1 MFPSLG
7 ILHHY
12 VEFNTCTITTLEK
25 LLGVGSF
32 DGFISHLV
40 CGQATSFIFSGEFNL
55 PFVVWTL
62 TFTFLG
68 CWALIALALVFHF
81 QLNNH
86 LIILNAIAHVETNT
100 SPF

>member
-12 VEFNTCTITTLEK
+12 VEFNTCTITALEK

-32 DGFISHLV
+32 ASSISHLV
-40 CGQATSFIFSGEFNL
+40 RGQTTFLVFSGRLNL
-55 PFVVWTL
+55 PFMVQTT

-68 CWALIALALVFHF
+68 CWALIALALVSLFPTG
-81 QLNNH
+81 Q
-86 LIILNAIAHVETNT
+86 
-100 SPF
+100 SPYYSKCSSTC

>member
-32 DGFISHLV
+32 DGFINHLV
-40 CGQATSFIFSGEFNL
+40 CGQAIFLVSSTRSTSLLWFELL
-55 PFVVWTL
+55 PSHSWGV
-62 TFTFLG
+62 G
-68 CWALIALALVFHF
+68 H
-81 QLNNH
+81 
-86 LIILNAIAHVETNT
+86 
-100 SPF
+100 

>member
-1 MFPSLG
+1 MFPSLS

-32 DGFISHLV
+32 DGSISHFV
-40 CGQATSFIFSGEFNL
+40 RGEATFLISSGRLNL
-55 PFVVWTL
+55 PFMVRTT

-68 CWALIALALVFHF
+68 CWALIALALVSLFP
-81 QLNNH
+81 
-86 LIILNAIAHVETNT
+86 TR
-100 SPF
+100 